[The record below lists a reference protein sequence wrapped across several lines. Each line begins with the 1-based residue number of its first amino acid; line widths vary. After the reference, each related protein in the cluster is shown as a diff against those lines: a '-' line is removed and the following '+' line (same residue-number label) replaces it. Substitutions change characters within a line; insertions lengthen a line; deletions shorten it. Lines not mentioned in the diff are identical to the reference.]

1 MSYILCSM
9 IQSSNKKTVENIFY
23 AVGAV
28 LTYDTYDDFKCN
40 NKISDSDINN
50 DFLTRLVN
58 TILDMSDDK
67 FFNLL
72 KMLDDNNII

>member
-9 IQSSNKKTVENIFY
+9 IKSSNKQTVEKIFY

-28 LTYDTYDDFKCN
+28 LTYDTYDGFKCDN
-40 NKISDSDINN
+40 EISDNDINN
-50 DFLTRLVN
+50 EFLTKLVN
-58 TILDMSDDK
+58 TILSMSDDK